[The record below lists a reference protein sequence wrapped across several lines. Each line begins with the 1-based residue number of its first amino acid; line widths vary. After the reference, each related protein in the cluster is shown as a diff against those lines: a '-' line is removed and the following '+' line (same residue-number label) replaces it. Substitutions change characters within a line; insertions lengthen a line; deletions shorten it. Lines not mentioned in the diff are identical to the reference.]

1 MSDQSRLKLL
11 FESLHLQYYAMVLQM
26 SLGYMKGDPELARDM
41 AQEVFINIW
50 NALANFKGEASYKTW
65 IYRITVNTCL
75 LYIRSNKK
83 KQTTSLDETSYVNKI
98 ESSGRSGSFGSFGSS
113 GSSGSSGIET
123 DQHHALY
130 RAIGALP
137 ELDRLVIMMILDELE
152 YDEISKITGINAI
165 NLRVKIH
172 RIKKKIAQLLKEME
186 Y

>member
-1 MSDQSRLKLL
+1 MSDQSRLKSL

-50 NALANFKGEASYKTW
+50 NALAKFKGEASYKTW

-83 KQTTSLDETSYVNKI
+83 KQTTSLEETSYVNKI
-98 ESSGRSGSFGSFGSS
+98 ESSGSS
-113 GSSGSSGIET
+113 GTET

-137 ELDRLVIMMILDELE
+137 ELDRLVMMMILDELE

-172 RIKKKIAQLLKEME
+172 RIKKKIAQLLKEIE

>member
-1 MSDQSRLKLL
+1 MSDQSRLKSL

-50 NALANFKGEASYKTW
+50 NALAKFKGESSYKTW

-83 KQTTSLDETSYVNKI
+83 KQTTSLEESSYVNKI
-98 ESSGRSGSFGSFGSS
+98 ENSGSPGGF

-137 ELDRLVIMMILDELE
+137 ELDRLVMMMILDELE

-172 RIKKKIAQLLKEME
+172 RIKKKIAQFLKEME

>member
-1 MSDQSRLKLL
+1 MSDQTKLNSQ
-11 FESLHLQYYAMVLQM
+11 FDSIHLQYYAMVLQM
-26 SLGYMKGDPELARDM
+26 CLGYMKGDHELARDM

-50 NALANFKGEASYKTW
+50 NALSKFKGESSYKTW

-75 LYIRSNKK
+75 LYIRSSKK
-83 KQTTSLDETSYVNKI
+83 KQTTSLEESSYINLEETGYINPEESSYINKI
-98 ESSGRSGSFGSFGSS
+98 ESSG
-113 GSSGSSGIET
+113 IEA
-123 DQHHALY
+123 DQHQILY

-137 ELDRLVIMMILDELE
+137 ELDRLIMMMILDELE
-152 YDEISKITGINAI
+152 YDEIAKITGINAI

>member
-1 MSDQSRLKLL
+1 MSDQSRLKSL

-50 NALANFKGEASYKTW
+50 NALAKFKGEASYKTW

-83 KQTTSLDETSYVNKI
+83 KQTTSLEETSYVNKI
-98 ESSGRSGSFGSFGSS
+98 ESSGSS
-113 GSSGSSGIET
+113 GSSGTET

-137 ELDRLVIMMILDELE
+137 ELDRLVMMMILDELE

-165 NLRVKIH
+165 NLR
-172 RIKKKIAQLLKEME
+172 
-186 Y
+186 

>member
-1 MSDQSRLKLL
+1 MSDQSRLKSL

-50 NALANFKGEASYKTW
+50 NALAKFKGEASYKTW

-83 KQTTSLDETSYVNKI
+83 KQTTSLEETSYVDKI
-98 ESSGRSGSFGSFGSS
+98 ENSGSS

-123 DQHHALY
+123 DQHQALY

-137 ELDRLVIMMILDELE
+137 ELDRLVMMMILDELE

>member
-1 MSDQSRLKLL
+1 MSDQSRLKSL

-41 AQEVFINIW
+41 TQEVFINIW
-50 NALANFKGEASYKTW
+50 NALAKFKGEASYKTW

-83 KQTTSLDETSYVNKI
+83 KQTTSLEETSYVNKI
-98 ESSGRSGSFGSFGSS
+98 ESS

-137 ELDRLVIMMILDELE
+137 ELDRLVMMMILDELE

-172 RIKKKIAQLLKEME
+172 RIKKKIAQSLKEIE

>member
-1 MSDQSRLKLL
+1 MSDQSRLKSL

-50 NALANFKGEASYKTW
+50 NALAKFKGEASYKTW

-83 KQTTSLDETSYVNKI
+83 KQTTSLEETSYVNKI
-98 ESSGRSGSFGSFGSS
+98 ESS

-137 ELDRLVIMMILDELE
+137 ELDRLVMMMILDELE

-172 RIKKKIAQLLKEME
+172 RIKKKIAQSLKEIE